1 MDPSAHRSRERS
13 GGRARPLQLVS
24 EGRLRLASTGRIRIG
39 TSGWAYKGWRGRYYP
54 KGVRQADELA
64 YLAQQLSTVEVNGTF
79 YSLTSPA
86 ACDRWRKSV
95 PSHFVFA
102 VKGSRYLT
110 HMLKLSNFETALG
123 NFFSSGILR
132 LGGQLACVLWQL
144 PPMLSFRRE
153 KVLPFFDALPRDIAG
168 AERWARK
175 HDARTTGRAALTAVD
190 GRNQPLHHA
199 VEIRHPSWLEDE
211 ALRLLEDEGLA
222 LVAADSAGKFPF
234 SLHRTTDFAYV
245 RLHGSQK
252 LYASRYTDDE
262 LAQWA
267 QTLTGWARQGA
278 DANVYFDNDAE
289 AHAPSDALRLQ
300 AAVLAAQ
307 EGALGDCSGPDSNY
321 AP

>member
-1 MDPSAHRSRERS
+1 LPSS
-13 GGRARPLQLVS
+13 
-24 EGRLRLASTGRIRIG
+24 GRILIG

-64 YLAQQLSTVEVNGTF
+64 HLATQLPTVEINGTF
-79 YSLTSPA
+79 YSLTSPG
-86 ACDRWRKSV
+86 ACDRWRASV
-95 PSHFVFA
+95 PSNFFFT

-110 HMLKLSNFETALG
+110 HMLKLNNFEAPLG

-132 LGGQLACVLWQL
+132 LGAQLACVLWQL
-144 PPMLSFRRE
+144 PPLLSFRRE

-175 HDARTTGRAALTAVD
+175 HDARTTGRAALTAPD
-190 GRNQPLHHA
+190 GRSQPMRHA

-211 ALRLLEDEGLA
+211 ALRLLEDQGLA

-234 SLHRTTDFAYV
+234 SLHRTTDFAYA

-262 LAQWA
+262 LGQWA
-267 QTLTGWARQGA
+267 HIVNGWAQQGA
-278 DANVYFDNDAE
+278 DVYVYFDNDAE
-289 AHAPSDALRLQ
+289 AHAPADALRLQ
-300 AAVLAAQ
+300 AAVRAAPRV
-307 EGALGDCSGPDSNY
+307 ALGI
-321 AP
+321 